1 MVCIVYMSPRCDKQ
15 LLWATSICKLN
26 FGNTVLIGKD
36 IGFFMFLGTDN
47 IEDPKVAAEHS
58 VAL

>member
-1 MVCIVYMSPRCDKQ
+1 MSPRCDKQ